1 MKKLILL
8 IASGIFII
16 SAYSNNFNNNS
27 KLKLKMWDLSTFSVV
42 FDGQMFAN
50 QSNYFVA
57 TNLASGN
64 HKLKVIKH
72 VYSGYGRP
80 LQKIVVFS
88 GFIHIPANSKVNA
101 KINRFNE
108 LQISEI
114 EYFDN
119 YYNSSNYNGNCSS
132 NYNNNYYENPYEY
145 NNCSNYM
152 TNSRFNQLKNSI
164 SNIAFDSSRL
174 KVAKQ
179 AVSTNIL
186 SSNQVY
192 ELCKLLTFES
202 SKLELAKFAYSSVND
217 KENYYIVNNAFDF
230 SSSIDELNNY
240 CNHSTGNW

>member
-8 IASGIFII
+8 IASGIFLI

-27 KLKLKMWDLSTFSVV
+27 KLRLKMWDLSSFSVV

-57 TNLASGN
+57 TNLVSGN

-80 LQKIVVFS
+80 MQKIVVFN
-88 GFIHIPANSKVNA
+88 GFINIPANSKVNA

-108 LQISEI
+108 LQITEI
-114 EYFDN
+114 EQLVN
-119 YYNSSNYNGNCSS
+119 YYSSSSYNGNCSS
-132 NYNNNYYENPYEY
+132 YNNNYYGNNYEH
-145 NNCSNYM
+145 NNCSSYM
-152 TNSRFNQLKNSI
+152 NNNRFNQLKNSI

-179 AVSTNIL
+179 AVSSNIL
-186 SSNQVY
+186 TSNQVY

-202 SKLELAKFAYSSVND
+202 SKLELAKYAYSTVYD

-230 SSSIDELNNY
+230 SSSIDELNKY
-240 CNHSTGNW
+240 MY

>member
-8 IASGIFII
+8 IASGIFLI
-16 SAYSNNFNNNS
+16 SANSNAFNSNS

-57 TNLASGN
+57 TNLVSGN
-64 HKLKVIKH
+64 HKLKVFKH

-80 LQKIVVFS
+80 MQKIVVFN
-88 GFIHIPANSKVNA
+88 GFINIPANSKVIA

-108 LQISEI
+108 LQIVEI
-114 EYFDN
+114 EQLAN
-119 YYNSSNYNGNCSS
+119 YYSSSIYSGNCDG
-132 NYNNNYYENPYEY
+132 NNNNYYENNYDY
-145 NNCSNYM
+145 NCNNYSSYM
-152 TNSRFNQLKNSI
+152 NNNRFNQLKNSI

-179 AVSTNIL
+179 AVSSNIL
-186 SSNQVY
+186 TSNQVY

-202 SKLELAKFAYSSVND
+202 SKLELAKYAYSTVYD

-230 SSSIDELNNY
+230 SSSIDELNSY
-240 CNHSTGNW
+240 IY